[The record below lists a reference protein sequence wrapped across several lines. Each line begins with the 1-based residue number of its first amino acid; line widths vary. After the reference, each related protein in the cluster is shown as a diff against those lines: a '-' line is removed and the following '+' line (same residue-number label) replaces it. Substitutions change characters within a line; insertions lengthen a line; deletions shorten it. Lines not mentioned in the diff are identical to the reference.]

1 MKTTSTIVFTG
12 DISFDRYM
20 DGKWNDPDLIAQPVL
35 DFLHSSDHVVANV
48 EGALINVAPGYDPT
62 GRGIFCHSMNTEAVR
77 VLRNIRADI
86 WNLANNHTMDMGAE
100 GMRSTLQIARHA
112 KAQTIGSGMNLNDA
126 AAPVYLDEA
135 GGIGLMSVGCQPVC
149 VAATD
154 TTPGCLSWSDMARI
168 EQTILEIK
176 SKCRWCILVAHGG
189 EEFANLSAPY
199 TRSRYI
205 KYLEYGADIVVHS
218 ATKFIGGHGTS
229 LGGVIVDGGTF
240 DWKASGSKAIFYS
253 LGNFI
258 FDTDYQRAQFH
269 TDRSVLL
276 KLCFNKD
283 CWTFQAF
290 GTRVDRKAEHIL
302 KATLPD
308 IFTDIPAEE
317 YEKLLSLSA
326 KVFLEAE
333 KKRQIFMDSKKYRS
347 YGKEEWDA
355 FFAME
360 EREKSLP
367 GELMDFTILAP
378 IAETASKEA
387 WKTSKLPKVVA
398 YLLAQLD

>member
-149 VAATD
+149 VPIRGGTD
-154 TTPGCLSWSDMARI
+154 GARLSW
-168 EQTILEIK
+168 EGLPCPNLPT
-176 SKCRWCILVAHGG
+176 GG
-189 EEFANLSAPY
+189 YNF
-199 TRSRYI
+199 
-205 KYLEYGADIVVHS
+205 HS
-218 ATKFIGGHGTS
+218 IRE
-229 LGGVIVDGGTF
+229 
-240 DWKASGSKAIFYS
+240 W
-253 LGNFI
+253 
-258 FDTDYQRAQFH
+258 
-269 TDRSVLL
+269 
-276 KLCFNKD
+276 
-283 CWTFQAF
+283 
-290 GTRVDRKAEHIL
+290 
-302 KATLPD
+302 
-308 IFTDIPAEE
+308 IP
-317 YEKLLSLSA
+317 
-326 KVFLEAE
+326 V
-333 KKRQIFMDSKKYRS
+333 
-347 YGKEEWDA
+347 
-355 FFAME
+355 
-360 EREKSLP
+360 KSLDTMADV
-367 GELMDFTILAP
+367 LVTLIHSF
-378 IAETASKEA
+378 AEDAG
-387 WKTSKLPKVVA
+387 
-398 YLLAQLD
+398 